1 MLSDA
6 TASFGVGVGGLVS
19 RDARGAGR
27 RAVADA
33 IAPLPPLTGDRRRT
47 FIVFADTVL
56 GNAAEVLRGGVQ
68 EAGAGGLWVGG
79 GAGDNLGH
87 VRTAQLGLGR
97 AWHDRVVVVA
107 IDAPLAFGVGIQH
120 GWRPYGPPAM
130 ITRAHDDVAVEL
142 EDEPAFEVYRKTAA
156 IRGDEV
162 DEELF
167 REFATTH
174 PLGIPQASGEH
185 VIRDPLALSPDGGLR
200 CVGEV
205 PDRAIVRVMQGE
217 RLDLVRAAH
226 TAATAARAGVEGSPG
241 GGIVFDCVSRRRVLG
256 DAVSDELRAI
266 QVGLGSGVPL
276 MGCLTFGENRWE
288 RSNASP
294 IPQQDRRRART
305 AAERGGGV
313 TIEEAERELAEDRLA
328 RVSILQEL
336 SVAAL
341 ELFDPERSPDA
352 VSRAPRRAHRLLRH
366 APHRDGSGLGQIVA
380 RGRERARCVRTHPRD
395 AAGPRQ
401 GAGRGAR

>member
-1 MLSDA
+1 MRLHIGEAATGDASRDARVAVDRALEGVRRPGFALVLCAGPYDLGELAEAVTREVGAVPWAGCCAAGVFGSPRTPQDGLVVGVLSDA

-276 MGCLTFGENRWE
+276 MGCLTFGE
-288 RSNASP
+288 
-294 IPQQDRRRART
+294 I
-305 AAERGGGV
+305 G
-313 TIEEAERELAEDRLA
+313 
-328 RVSILQEL
+328 
-336 SVAAL
+336 
-341 ELFDPERSPDA
+341 
-352 VSRAPRRAHRLLRH
+352 
-366 APHRDGSGLGQIVA
+366 GSG
-380 RGRERARCVRTHPRD
+380 RTPPQFHNKTAVVLALPPD
-395 AAGPRQ
+395 E
-401 GAGRGAR
+401 GAV